1 MEQMSLEAR
10 VGRLEDDPPIALEAV
25 DLTVVDP
32 APLKRRFAEIF
43 TYIATVEGAVP
54 QNIADITTLL
64 PDLGVLDR
72 RFLVVWEGHEL
83 AHSAIFDALRAELG
97 LPDRNEIDRP
107 TPPTQPR
114 RSFRAFGALAKVT
127 WIQDVFKLVYLARG
141 AMNEHMTYDCYRYL
155 GHHFDSLG
163 EHALARTVTE
173 PIRRQE
179 AAHLGYYRL
188 AATTH
193 RRTLSAAQVRLAGQ
207 ITARTY
213 APVGST
219 PAGRDESGRVF
230 TGLAGTHVD
239 AVLDSVQDI
248 ADQLLGADTRPL
260 PRFVHEAMA
269 ECLGRT
275 GTGPGSTG
283 SPAWN

>member
-10 VGRLEDDPPIALEAV
+10 VGRLEDDPPIALDAV

-72 RFLVVWEGHEL
+72 RFLVVWETHEL
-83 AHSAIFDALRAELG
+83 AHSAVFDALRAELG

-127 WIQDVFKLVYLARG
+127 WLQDVFKLVYLARG
-141 AMNEHMTYDCYRYL
+141 AMNERMTYDCYRYL

-275 GTGPGSTG
+275 GTGSGSTG

>member
-1 MEQMSLEAR
+1 MSLEAR
-10 VGRLEDDPPIALEAV
+10 VGRLEDDPPIALDTV
-25 DLTVVDP
+25 DFTVVD
-32 APLKRRFAEIF
+32 ATALRGRFAEIF

-64 PDLGVLDR
+64 PDLGPLDR

-83 AHSAIFDALRAELG
+83 AHSAIFDALRARLG
-97 LPDRNEIDRP
+97 LPERNGIDRP
-107 TPPTQPR
+107 APPARPR
-114 RSFRAFGALAKVT
+114 RSFTAFGALAKVT
-127 WIQDVFKLVYLARG
+127 WLQDVFKLVYLARG

-173 PIRRQE
+173 PVRRQE

-207 ITARTY
+207 ITRAHTPPSGPPP
-213 APVGST
+213 PVGTSR
-219 PAGRDESGRVF
+219 AGS
-230 TGLAGTHVD
+230 
-239 AVLDSVQDI
+239 
-248 ADQLLGADTRPL
+248 
-260 PRFVHEAMA
+260 
-269 ECLGRT
+269 
-275 GTGPGSTG
+275 
-283 SPAWN
+283 SPASPEQT